1 MKLIKIEIRNNSTG
15 EWRDIPI
22 GKYDSEELDRWPP
35 FYWTEGNYSCDCNR
49 HLQFRRANGEIG
61 QYLDYLDV
69 VEHNE
74 GECGETEYSL
84 RLTADDGSVYEDERA
99 SHTHER

>member
-35 FYWTEGNYSCDCNR
+35 FHWTEGNYSCDCNR
-49 HLQFRRANGEIG
+49 HLKFRRAYGEIG
-61 QYLDYLDV
+61 PYDL
-69 VEHNE
+69 EE
-74 GECGETEYSL
+74 ERPCGETEYSI